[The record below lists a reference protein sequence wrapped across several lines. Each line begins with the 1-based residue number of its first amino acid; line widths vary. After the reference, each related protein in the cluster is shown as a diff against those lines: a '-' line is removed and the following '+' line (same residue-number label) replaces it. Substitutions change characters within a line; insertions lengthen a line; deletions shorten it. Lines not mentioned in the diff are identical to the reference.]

1 MISDAAIE
9 TGSMSGHVRSLLAAA
24 SEICREA
31 IGSVSPA
38 RLVTESVRVF
48 DSGENGPQL
57 MCVGDREYPLNQ

>member
-1 MISDAAIE
+1 MISGAAIE
-9 TGSMSGHVRSLLAAA
+9 TGSMSGHVRSLLAA

-38 RLVTESVRVF
+38 HLVTESVRVVEN
-48 DSGENGPQL
+48 GENCAQL